1 MTVTTVYVAASG
13 DDGYVFSSSPTYA
26 TARTGAGNNSNT
38 SNTTY
43 YCGQQ
48 LSASIYYC
56 IEGLIRF
63 DTSSIPDSN
72 VVSSITYTAN
82 LNDRSGTDAI
92 EVRDYDFGTTIEA
105 ADYISGANL
114 TSYTLLASANPAGTG
129 VVTFTSEAAFKTA
142 TNLKTGYVHLLLNSA
157 KLRTGTVPTIPEQ
170 IGFLSYD
177 GSTTAS
183 YLTITHDA
191 PTPVSATMSAA
202 LTVTAS
208 ATATSQISATM
219 AASLTATASA
229 NATVGVQAT
238 LAAPITAS
246 ASANATVYV
255 PVTASANLSV
265 NASFTPTIYIPPPT
279 PIYTALSVP
288 SPFMPVPV
296 SPLRFAA
303 TDIITGKTLS
313 DNIPFSVSSFSDA
326 LGTDGSMDAT
336 LNLSNREASAFVSVL
351 IPRKTII
358 WVFDGNQPIWHG
370 ILWDI
375 PHSSVNG
382 NAIPYSIK
390 TVGTLFAR
398 RIMHDNIKYTQQ
410 DPGYILRELV
420 SYAVNKRNGSLH
432 NLIMDETLLHT
443 KIDRTYGGEN
453 HTTIIELMGNL
464 SATNDLEWRFAPYI
478 DGSTVGTR
486 LRIGTPKLGKSSG
499 RATLTLVYPG
509 NVKDYAYST
518 SGSNSFNSVRAI
530 GDPSASGQQF
540 ISSPTSGLYQTDLDN
555 GYPLLEGLINL
566 GGSGIVNLET
576 LNSHADDKVRE
587 TARNVI
593 GVRVIVS
600 GRFVSFRDF
609 ELGDYVNLNLTSPM
623 HPMVNGKPG
632 LSLVTRI
639 VGYSATVTNGCIS
652 EIELNMGD
660 L

>member
-1 MTVTTVYVAASG
+1 MTVTTVYNTVNTVVDSISTTWATVRDATSG
-13 DDGYVFSSSPTYA
+13 SVSTGPSSTL
-26 TARTGAGNNSNT
+26 GAYLSSGS
-38 SNTTY
+38 Y
-43 YCGQQ
+43 YCYQVLHDYDVSSVTGSVSAVT
-48 LSASIYYC
+48 LNTYLSSAS
-56 IEGLIRF
+56 E
-63 DTSSIPDSN
+63 
-72 VVSSITYTAN
+72 
-82 LNDRSGTDAI
+82 SGYGFSARI
-92 EVRDYDFGTTIEA
+92 YDFGSTVEG
-105 ADYISGANL
+105 ADYSSRADLSGYTEIATL
-114 TSYTLLASANPAGTG
+114 PPTSTTGWKTWTSTASTNSFVENATNARMALASLRQISDYTPTG
-129 VVTFTSEAAFKTA
+129 A
-142 TNLKTGYVHLLLNSA
+142 TY
-157 KLRTGTVPTIPEQ
+157 
-170 IGFLSYD
+170 LSI
-177 GSTTAS
+177 TNNTNIS
-183 YLTITHDA
+183 YLSITWS
-191 PTPVSATMSAA
+191 TPVEATMSAA

-208 ATATSQISATM
+208 ATAAPQTAATM

-229 NATVGVQAT
+229 SATAGVQAT
-238 LAAPITAS
+238 LAAPITAT
-246 ASANATVYV
+246 ASANATVAI
-255 PVTASANLSV
+255 PVTASASLSV
-265 NASFTPTIYIPPPT
+265 NSSFTPTIYIPPPT